1 MYFQPEVDDYSNEAN
16 KNKYEKFQ
24 LIASKKTL
32 KIATDCKGH
41 CTCDDNLS
49 YFVTS
54 TSKYFFAWGCCCLKV
69 YL

>member
-1 MYFQPEVDDYSNEAN
+1 MYFQLEVDDYSHEAN
-16 KNKYEKFQ
+16 KNKYENFQ

-54 TSKYFFAWGCCCLKV
+54 TSKYFIAWGCCCLKV